1 MYSKMQ
7 DGSFII
13 AGYVA
18 RDAEMKSTQSGKTL
32 TQWGVAVGSKQ
43 GQNGKETI
51 WTNCKAW
58 DKVAEEAAKI
68 RKGDSVFCV
77 GHIEVNDYNGKQYKN
92 LVCEFVAIMGS
103 ASAQRYQNA
112 VPQYGQPAPQQ
123 YAPQAAPQYAPQYQQ
138 QQQAPPAQQYQQASP
153 QQIKVDDLGQFEEI
167 LSDGEVPF

>member
-77 GHIEVNDYNGKQYKN
+77 GRIEVNDYNGKQYKN

-103 ASAQRYQNA
+103 TSAQRYQNA
-112 VPQYGQPAPQQ
+112 VPNYQQAPQQ
-123 YAPQAAPQYAPQYQQ
+123 ASPQQYQQ
-138 QQQAPPAQQYQQASP
+138 QQAP

>member
-77 GHIEVNDYNGKQYKN
+77 GRIEVNDYNGKQYKN
-92 LVCEFVAIMGS
+92 LVCEFVVIMDS

-112 VPQYGQPAPQQ
+112 VPSFQCAKQYAQQAAPQQ
-123 YAPQAAPQYAPQYQQ
+123 YAQQYQQ
-138 QQQAPPAQQYQQASP
+138 QQAPQAAP

>member
-18 RDAEMKSTQSGKTL
+18 RDAEMKTTQSGKPL
-32 TQWGVAVGSKQ
+32 TNWGVAVGSKQ

-77 GHIEVNDYNGKQYKN
+77 GRIEVNDYNGKQYKN

-112 VPQYGQPAPQQ
+112 VPNFQPAPQQ
-123 YAPQAAPQYAPQYQQ
+123 YQQPAPQYA
-138 QQQAPPAQQYQQASP
+138 QQASP
-153 QQIKVDDLGQFEEI
+153 QQYQQQQAPQKIQVDDLSQFEEI

>member
-18 RDAEMKSTQSGKTL
+18 RDAEMKTTQSGKTL
-32 TQWGVAVGSKQ
+32 AKWGVAVGSKQ

-51 WTNCKAW
+51 WTNCQAW

-77 GHIEVNDYNGKQYKN
+77 GRIEVNEYNGKQYKN
-92 LVCEFVAIMGS
+92 LVCEFVAIMGIETV
-103 ASAQRYQNA
+103 QRYQNA
-112 VPQYGQPAPQQ
+112 VPQYGQPAPPQQ
-123 YAPQAAPQYAPQYQQ
+123 TM
-138 QQQAPPAQQYQQASP
+138 QAPPP